1 MYIPGNAFKM
11 KNIDAKVKCLDS
23 IHGLQP
29 GEILVFVN
37 NSFIAGLHCKGLKC
51 FMKVKCK

>member
-1 MYIPGNAFKM
+1 M

-51 FMKVKCK
+51 FMKVKCKWLYAI